1 MSALSAE
8 EPQKQDDAPERSFL
22 IPVVLGSIATAAFLQ
37 AGLSWVCGEL
47 NEQRLA
53 HTVLSACFC

>member
-37 AGLSWVCGEL
+37 AGLSWVCGG
-47 NEQRLA
+47 
-53 HTVLSACFC
+53 S